1 MKIEIGRTYRAKKP
15 RRAGGSFGPLVND
28 RTVIF
33 SNGIVVQYNGPAV
46 ATGRHYPIVTV
57 EKFIEWAARNVTDE
71 LPDGEYDKWPESGK
85 PK

>member
-33 SNGIVVQYNGPAV
+33 SNGIVVQYNGPSV
-46 ATGRHYPIVTV
+46 ATGRKYPVVRV
-57 EKFIEWAARNVTDE
+57 ENFIEWAARDVTDE
-71 LPDGEYDKWPESGK
+71 LPKGEYAEWPESGT